1 VNREPFSSK
10 AVVADEIRKPSLSIG
25 EFYEKNRDHLTL
37 GTPYSPAAMGRRV
50 DKKRLQKL
58 GMALAGF
65 MDYLQ
70 PGRIYV
76 FGNTETRFFQKQHP
90 QIKADILASLRSKKL
105 SCLLVT
111 QHREPPVELVE
122 YARANE
128 IALLQT
134 NLDSSSA
141 MYLFTEFLEREL
153 SPRLAIHG
161 VLMDVYGVGVLLVG
175 ESGVGKSECA
185 LELVLKGHRMVADDT
200 VEIRSIGKKQLA
212 GSAPP
217 ELQDVLELRGI
228 GIVNIRELFG
238 ISAIRRTK
246 DVNFIIE
253 LERWTP
259 EKHFD
264 RLGLDINTQPLM
276 GFEVPYIVIP
286 VAPGRNLA
294 TLVEVACRVYLMRN
308 HGLHPM
314 GNFIHFLKHGQ
325 STGDGPGDGE
335 DEE

>member
-1 VNREPFSSK
+1 VNKDPFSSK
-10 AVVADEIRKPSLSIG
+10 AVVAEEIRKPSLTVG
-25 EFYEKNRDHLTL
+25 EFYEKNRDHLDL
-37 GTPYSPAAMGRRV
+37 GVPYSSRAMGRLV

-76 FGNTETRFFQKQHP
+76 FGNTEARFFQKQHP
-90 QIKADILASLRSKKL
+90 QIKADILTTLRSKKI
-105 SCLLVT
+105 SCLLMT
-111 QHREPPVELVE
+111 QRQEPPDELAE
-122 YARANE
+122 FARANE
-128 IALLQT
+128 IALLRTQ
-134 NLDSSSA
+134 LDSSSA

-161 VLMDVYGVGVLLVG
+161 VLMDVYGVGALLVG

-259 EKHFD
+259 DKHYD

-276 GFEVPYIVIP
+276 GFQVPYIVIP

-314 GNFIHFLKHGQ
+314 GTFIDFLKN
-325 STGDGPGDGE
+325 SPASPPDAGDGE
-335 DEE
+335 DEA